1 MSGEFDAQA
10 QASSNVSILLS
21 PLLQAYTESMQAAQ
35 ASQASLQSNLKSVLA
50 ALQSAQSEYKESNT
64 TMMYEYAARVESLRK
79 RLEGVAYTMKRVALR
94 LESLQGVVT
103 KVELQNVAEEKRLR
117 EVKEAHKEASPT
129 PNAQ

>member
-1 MSGEFDAQA
+1 
-10 QASSNVSILLS
+10 
-21 PLLQAYTESMQAAQ
+21 
-35 ASQASLQSNLKSVLA
+35 
-50 ALQSAQSEYKESNT
+50 
-64 TMMYEYAARVESLRK
+64 MMYEYAARVESLRK